1 MSSEEST
8 VEEHQPI
15 EILLHRVMIDIGAVE
30 KTGWNESQKFNFR
43 TIDDA
48 INAAHKALTIHG
60 VIAVPEIVD
69 KASERIT
76 TKNGSAAQRVELT
89 VRYRFVGP
97 RGDEIPATVAS
108 EGIDYGDK
116 ATSKAMSMALKYALF
131 HTLMIPT
138 MEADPDSE
146 PYEIAE
152 EPKVTEAEVQQ
163 IANWFEKIGDPEK
176 RKRFKQEFMDKF
188 GCPPLDLPAR
198 RIGDF
203 YDWAGSL
210 LANEV
215 GVVEEKVGA

>member
-1 MSSEEST
+1 VDEY
-8 VEEHQPI
+8 QPI

-48 INAAHKALTIHG
+48 INAAHKALTLHG

-69 KASERIT
+69 KSSERIA
-76 TKNGSAAQRVELT
+76 TKNGNPAQRVELT

-97 RGDEIPATVAS
+97 KGDEVAATVAS

-146 PYEIAE
+146 SYEIVPEPTITAE
-152 EPKVTEAEVQQ
+152 EVVQ
-163 IANWFEKIGDPEK
+163 ITNWF
-176 RKRFKQEFMDKF
+176 DKF
-188 GCPPLDLPAR
+188 TDGEQRKGLKDAFVDKYGCRPLELPSR
-198 RIGDF
+198 LMSDF
-203 YDWAGSL
+203 YEWAGQV
-210 LANEV
+210 LA
-215 GVVEEKVGA
+215 VEETKEKTSA